1 MKFEKYGKKLILFV
15 TRDFDE
21 DKYYGNDI
29 FTRFMFAGHD
39 YSKILRMSNK
49 YPRNYKRIQLLERNV
64 INKMENSASFG
75 FEQKVNLLIGLIDEE
90 DGKKYVESNY

>member
-21 DKYYGNDI
+21 YKYYGNDR
-29 FTRFMFAGHD
+29 FTRFMIAGDD